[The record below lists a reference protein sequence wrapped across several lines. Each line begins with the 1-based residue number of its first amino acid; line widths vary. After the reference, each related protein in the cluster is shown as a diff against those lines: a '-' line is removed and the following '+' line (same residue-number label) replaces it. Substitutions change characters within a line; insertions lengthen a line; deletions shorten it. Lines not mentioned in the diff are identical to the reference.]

1 MSSRPKASEYEA
13 TEAEKVQAK
22 VAKVEKDYF
31 NEKYSPLLREMR
43 DISLKE
49 NYGNYVAGVAGA
61 DTNQTLQKPSL
72 AAVQSVDTSANR
84 LSASMEM
91 QQQAQAQGLAAQR
104 QRQVGVLATAR
115 GQQADATTGLAG
127 AARISASNSLQ
138 SAQRKQTIRNANMK
152 AGLKIGGT
160 MLAQGF
166 DNMNSGNE
174 GASFFNPGT
183 DVSRTEGA
191 GGRFREGLKI
201 FG

>member
-1 MSSRPKASEYEA
+1 MSSKPKQSEYQA

-22 VAKVEKDYF
+22 VAKSEKDYF

-49 NYGNYVAGVAGA
+49 NYGDYVASIANADVA
-61 DTNQTLQKPSL
+61 QTLDKPSL
-72 AAVQSVDTSANR
+72 AAVKSVDSSADR
-84 LSASMEM
+84 LSASIEM
-91 QQQAQAQGLAAQR
+91 QQKAQAQALSGQR
-104 QRQVGVLATAR
+104 QRQIGVLATAR

-138 SAQRKQTIRNANMK
+138 SAQRKQTIRDANMK
-152 AGLKIGGT
+152 VGLKAGGV

-166 DNMNSGNE
+166 ENMGSGD
-174 GASFFNPGT
+174 GFFDPGK
-183 DVSRTEGA
+183 SRTEGA
-191 GGRFREGLKI
+191 VGRFGEGLKT